1 MWIYVVNLNTIIETL
16 ILKKKQLISYNLNSI
31 VDKDKINK
39 NMESSLL
46 CSQNNMTACVELLA
60 AKNAL

>member
-1 MWIYVVNLNTIIETL
+1 MHLCSKFKHHYRDIN
-16 ILKKKQLISYNLNSI
+16 LKKKQLISYNLNSI